1 MSKFLFSRP
10 RYFRPVLACSLM
22 SSVGLWSC
30 QTETPMLGN
39 TVLQQSTLPQAAS
52 PSATGNIHSAPAV
65 AGTGKVQVT
74 MRFPGMNGFRTQAIQ
89 CSNIADVKVR
99 IVGQGLS
106 EILPQSVNHSSGD
119 CFFSATFDQ
128 VPEGTARIIEVDA
141 FDASNNRLTGYSM
154 KGLVDVSDAQ
164 SSTAELNFRS
174 TAAGMLAQSL
184 LQSQAPT
191 GAALLSGMTQASLQ
205 AYADQLIFGAAY
217 DSGTHGENPDYSYTQ
232 KHPLLLHYDNLA
244 QYLVSVNGDLNSFP
258 ADLSAYSLQ
267 AATLMVTNLSLAG
280 SQSISVNDAASSAF
294 DLATPQS
301 GDETQ
306 TLTGIL
312 PGTWTVN
319 INHGTGSTYNA
330 TLSFAPGGT
339 VMVSA
344 GSTPPAN
351 AFWTLAANQ
360 PPTAN
365 TLSFDPDE
373 TSSNLHVLGTSH
385 GVYTFDIASNQWSRK
400 NLVAQR
406 ILSVR
411 SAGDLSGQ
419 VAFAGTEGQGLFKT
433 EDAGTSWVK
442 AVTGNGFD
450 NLSVYDM
457 QRRMNVE
464 VFGQMDF
471 LFAATNDGVVEYF
484 ADSQGNP
491 WSKVN
496 LVLNGNSLAGAT
508 VSSITEAGFGPGTRL
523 YITVPE
529 GPAAGVYA
537 SLNQNPGNGWYKI
550 DGSSPTLAAAKPY
563 RVKADTFGNIFVAC
577 KDGSV
582 LSVLGSDVDAALS
595 VQAPAQPDVSEISW
609 TAQSALSAQPTALL
623 FSSTG
628 AVASTVEGVFS
639 NNNPPNSTWNEVP
652 GMASPLPN
660 RQVNFIHNSSGE
672 LFDALAFTQGGI
684 AKYFNSDW
692 LANEVSGPATNNG
705 LSGGEITRLL
715 SDGSGVFVGTRY
727 AGVFYNTASSSLRL
741 PTLPS
746 EARKEILDMGK
757 DGSGNL
763 IVLTPS
769 GVYVLNN
776 PTSVGGIWNK
786 MSDFPTDFKA
796 THLVVNPDETNSS
809 IFISSAE
816 EAANTGVLQLDCSS
830 PDCHSLSAAN
840 WNVRYTQ
847 PTHSLFMLGNVGLY
861 AGVQEGTG
869 NHQVIKS
876 VDNGATWTGLSGV
889 APLNATQP
897 IDYLYATG
905 TRVLAVSSA
914 AGANGIYTLGTLPL
928 GSNWNNLSGNLFLNA
943 TQKVTSVMLNNNQVF
958 LGLNQGGLRT
968 LDIASPAPTWFDFSA
983 GDPGPLG
990 VHSISAL
997 AGNTNPASVLYAG
1010 TPGFGLYQTNL

>member
-1 MSKFLFSRP
+1 MSKVLFLRHRHLRP
-10 RYFRPVLACSLM
+10 FLAYSVLSTL
-22 SSVGLWSC
+22 GLWGC
-30 QTETPMLGN
+30 QTHTPATQN
-39 TVLQQSTLPQAAS
+39 PVFQQARTPQGAY
-52 PSATGNIHSAPAV
+52 ATGQIQSQPAV
-65 AGTGKVQVT
+65 AGAGKVRVT
-74 MRFPGMNGFRTQAIQ
+74 MRFPGLSGFRTQAIQ
-89 CSNIADVKVR
+89 CENIADVKVR
-99 IVGQGLS
+99 IVGQGLT
-106 EILPQSVNHSSGD
+106 EILPQSVDHVSGE

-128 VPEGTARIIEVDA
+128 VPEGTTRIIEVDA
-141 FDASNNRLTGYSM
+141 FDASNNRLSGYSM

-164 SSTAELNFRS
+164 ASTAELSFRS

-184 LQSQAPT
+184 LKSQGPT
-191 GAALLSGMTQASLQ
+191 GIALLSGMTQASLQ

-217 DSGTHGENPDYSYTQ
+217 DVGTHGENPDYSYTQ

-244 QYLVSVNGDLNSFP
+244 QYLVSTNGDLNSFP
-258 ADLSAYSLQ
+258 TDLAAYSLE
-267 AATLMVTNLSLAG
+267 AATLTVTNLSLAG
-280 SQSISVNDAASSAF
+280 SQSISVNDAASPAF

-301 GDETQ
+301 GDEAQ

-339 VMVSA
+339 VTLNA
-344 GSTPPAN
+344 GSTPPVN
-351 AFWTLAANQ
+351 AFWNLASYQ

-365 TLSFDPDE
+365 VLSFDRDDS
-373 TSSNLHVLGTSH
+373 SSNRHILGTSH
-385 GVYTFDIASNQWSRK
+385 GVYTFEIGSNQWLYK
-400 NLVAQR
+400 NLTAQR

-411 SAGDLSGQ
+411 SGGDLSGL

-433 EDAGTSWVK
+433 EDAGSSWVK

-450 NLSVYDM
+450 NLSVYAM
-457 QRRMNVE
+457 QRRMNFDVL
-464 VFGQMDF
+464 GQLDF

-496 LVLNGNSLAGAT
+496 QVLNGTSLAGVT
-508 VSSITEAGFGPGTRL
+508 VSSIIEAGFGPDVRL

-550 DGSSPTLAAAKPY
+550 DGSSPSLASAMPY
-563 RVKADTFGNIFVAC
+563 RVKADTFGNVFVAC

-582 LSVLGSDVDAALS
+582 FSVFASDVDAVLN
-595 VQAPAQPDVSEISW
+595 VQAPAEPNVSEIAW
-609 TAQSALSAQPTALL
+609 TSESPLPAQPTALM

-639 NNNPPNSTWNEVP
+639 NNNPPDSTWNSVT
-652 GMASPLPN
+652 GTGYPLPN
-660 RQVNFIHNSSGE
+660 NHVNFLYNSSGE
-672 LFDALAFTQGGI
+672 LFDAYAFTQGGI
-684 AKYFNSDW
+684 ARYFNNDW
-692 LANEVSGPATNNG
+692 FADDVSGPATNNG

-715 SDGSGVFVGTRY
+715 SDGTGIFVGTRY

-746 EARKEILDMGK
+746 EAHKEILDMGK

-769 GVYVLNN
+769 GVYALNN
-776 PTSVGGIWNK
+776 PTSVGGTWNK
-786 MSDFPTDFKA
+786 LTDPPTDFKA
-796 THLVVNPDETNSS
+796 THLVVKPDETSSS

-816 EAANTGVLQLDCSS
+816 DAANTGILQLDCSS

-840 WNVRYTQ
+840 WNARYTQ
-847 PTHSLFMLGNVGLY
+847 PTHSLFMLGLLGLY
-861 AGVQEGTG
+861 AGVQDATG

-876 VDNGATWTGLSGV
+876 VDNGLTWTGLSGV
-889 APLNATQP
+889 APLNAIQP
-897 IDYLYATG
+897 IDHLYATD

-914 AGANGIYTLGTLPL
+914 AGANGIYTLGTSPL
-928 GSNWNNLSGNLFLNA
+928 GSSWSNLSSNLFLSVN
-943 TQKVTSVMLNNNQVF
+943 QNVTSVMLNGERVF
-958 LGLNQGGLRT
+958 VGLNQGGLRT
-968 LDIASPAPTWFDFSA
+968 LNIADVSPTWFDFSA
-983 GDPGPLG
+983 GDPSPLG
-990 VHSISAL
+990 IYGISAL
-997 AGNTNPASVLYAG
+997 AGNMNPASVLYAG